1 MCKDPVRFT
10 SQWALIG
17 VILFYTIGT
26 ALIARHTK
34 KLFTPASAG
43 GSEYNQYSSEY
54 SQSSEYNQYYS
65 RMPEQSNQPEP
76 LVEDCAQDSI
86 VGPIYQGGDEYD
98 LMLYDVAFGAEQFN
112 EDEDGNAEESSD
124 DSNTEQITAEAD
136 DEKKDAPQE
145 LTKIRT
151 KMKCVETILRKAVIK
166 PYCVN
171 GQVKGLRISGLE
183 KISQAKDLLLKSGD
197 VIIAVNGN
205 SLSSKKD
212 AYRIFKKA
220 RKEPIMIIDLLQNG
234 EPKKFLL
241 DFTPAPLLNLL
252 K

>member
-1 MCKDPVRFT
+1 MRKDPVRFT

-26 ALIARHTK
+26 ALISRHTK

-43 GSEYNQYSSEY
+43 GSEYSQY
-54 SQSSEYNQYYS
+54 NS
-65 RMPEQSNQPEP
+65 RIPEQTNQPEP
-76 LVEDCAQDSI
+76 LVEDYAQDSI
-86 VGPIYQGGDEYD
+86 VGPIYGGGDGYD
-98 LMLYDVAFGAEQFN
+98 LALYDIAFGPEQFYQ
-112 EDEDGNAEESSD
+112 
-124 DSNTEQITAEAD
+124 DSNTPEAFD
-136 DEKKDAPQE
+136 EPNTQEIEEKKDAPQE

-166 PYCVN
+166 PYCVD
-171 GQVKGLRISGLE
+171 GQVKGLQISGLE
-183 KISQAKDLLLKSGD
+183 KISQAKDLLLKNGD

-241 DFTPAPLLNLL
+241 DFTPAPLLNL
-252 K
+252 

>member
-1 MCKDPVRFT
+1 MRKDPVRFT

-17 VILFYTIGT
+17 VILFYTLGT
-26 ALIARHTK
+26 AMIARHTK
-34 KLFTPASAG
+34 RIFKPVSAG
-43 GSEYNQYSSEY
+43 GSEYSQYSRIS
-54 SQSSEYNQYYS
+54 
-65 RMPEQSNQPEP
+65 EQSNQPEP
-76 LVEDCAQDSI
+76 LAVEYLQDSI
-86 VGPIYQGGDEYD
+86 TGPINWGGDKSAFT
-98 LMLYDVAFGAEQFN
+98 LYDVAFGAEQFYQ
-112 EDEDGNAEESSD
+112 DGSQDGNTPEPSD
-124 DSNTEQITAEAD
+124 EPNTQEIE
-136 DEKKDAPQE
+136 EKKDAPQE

-151 KMKCVETILRKAVIK
+151 KRKCVETILRKAVIK
-166 PYCVN
+166 PYYVN

-205 SLSSKKD
+205 TLSSKKD
-212 AYRIFKKA
+212 AYNIFKKA
-220 RKEPIMIIDLLQNG
+220 RKEPIMIIDLLQDG